1 MRGQESEEEEEEEG
15 VMVTYS
21 RMCNKHSLN
30 NVFPDL
36 LAGFLWMKFYCR
48 RKEGW

>member
-1 MRGQESEEEEEEEG
+1 MGRGQESEEEEEG

-21 RMCNKHSLN
+21 RMVNKHSLN

-36 LAGFLWMKFYCR
+36 LAGFLRMKFYCR
-48 RKEGW
+48 RREGW